1 MSKIRT
7 FSAVV
12 SCLLLASAAP
22 LSAQARTTVSSAT
35 LDAAVATAP
44 ATNRAAVTAALS
56 SSHVLAVAGR
66 MGISPAQLA
75 TRVASL
81 DDASIQQLN
90 DRILAGGSTVV
101 ISTTAII
108 IVILLILLLR

>member
-1 MSKIRT
+1 MSRIRI
-7 FSAVV
+7 FVALVSGAV
-12 SCLLLASAAP
+12 LAGAAP
-22 LSAQARTTVSSAT
+22 LSALTRSTANSAT

-44 ATNRAAVTAALS
+44 ATARATVTAALS
-56 SSHVLAVAGR
+56 SSRVIAVAGR
-66 MGISPAQLA
+66 MGISQTELA
-75 TRVASL
+75 ARVAAL

-108 IVILLILLLR
+108 IVLLLILLLR